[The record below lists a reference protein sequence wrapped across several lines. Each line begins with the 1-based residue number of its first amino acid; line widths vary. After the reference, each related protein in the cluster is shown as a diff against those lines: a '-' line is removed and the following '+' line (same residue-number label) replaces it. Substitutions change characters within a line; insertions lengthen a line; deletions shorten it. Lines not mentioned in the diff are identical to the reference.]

1 MKLEKVFLR
10 SKLGRR
16 IFFLFIS
23 CALIPIIALAIFS
36 FTQVTRQLW
45 GQSQERLR
53 KTVKDTE
60 MSIRE
65 RLNLIR
71 DDMQIIASNWMA
83 ISRDFSTEKPMEF
96 SASQKEH
103 FKCIGIIDDSGQ
115 YMSFFDCSQDIPE
128 ITPAERDHLLSGK
141 IFISAKY
148 NQNNSSSVLKSSP
161 VYMSMSLDSAHKRQE
176 ILLAEIDP
184 TYLWYAGLKDS
195 LPPMTHLCIL
205 DESNNLLESSIINLA
220 SFPEQDA
227 AKLRAGHSGGL
238 EWRYD
243 KEEYVAS
250 YRLLDLEDPYIAPGL
265 TLVMSTP
272 KSYVLQPIIL
282 FRRVFPFII
291 LMSLWVVILLS
302 FSQIRR
308 NLVPLERLKAGT
320 ERIARREFDSRVTV
334 ESNDEFE
341 DLAES
346 FNTMADQLG
355 RQFKALVTMGELD
368 RAILSAL
375 DTKRIAD
382 TAITRMNDVVSC
394 DAVSATLLN
403 SKDSYKAESY
413 LWEEKPHKR
422 RTVDTVQFDLEDIRA
437 LEANTES
444 FFVEPTRT
452 PPRHLEPMVKRG
464 IKSFLVMPIFLKK
477 SLAGTITLGYLNPP
491 IISQEDVDQAR
502 RLVNQVAVAI
512 SNARLIEELHDLNW
526 GALTA
531 LARAIDAKS
540 PWTAGHS
547 ERVTKLALKIG
558 RSMKLP
564 KRELD
569 NLHRGGLLHDLGK
582 IGIPP
587 EILDKPGKLT
597 AEEMRLM
604 HKHVEFGVRIL
615 KPIAAYAEAIPIVEQ
630 HHERFDGSGY
640 PNGLAGEDI
649 SLGGHIYALADD
661 FDAFA
666 TDRPYRKALPLKRII
681 NLIKGRSGSK
691 YHPKVVEAFLE
702 VMEQEDREEKQQ

>member
-1 MKLEKVFLR
+1 MNLEKVFLR
-10 SKLGRR
+10 SKVGRR

-23 CALIPIIALAIFS
+23 CALIPITALAILS
-36 FTQVTRQLW
+36 FTQVTKQLRT
-45 GQSQERLR
+45 QSQERLQ
-53 KTVKDTE
+53 KTVKETE

-65 RLNLIR
+65 RLNLIGDEMR
-71 DDMQIIASNWMA
+71 IIASNLMA
-83 ISRDFSTEKPMEF
+83 ASRDFTPEKPWEL
-96 SASQKEH
+96 SASQKAH
-103 FKCIGIIDDSGQ
+103 FKCIGIINNSGK
-115 YMSFFDCSQDIPE
+115 YMSLFDCSQDIPE
-128 ITPAERDHLLSGK
+128 ITPAERGHLLSGK
-141 IFISAKY
+141 FLISAKY
-148 NQNNSSSVLKSSP
+148 NPNNSSSILKTSP
-161 VYMSMSLDSAHKRQE
+161 IYMSMALDSAHQRQE

-184 TYLWYAGLKDS
+184 TYLWYAGIKDS
-195 LPPMTHLCIL
+195 LPAMTHLCIL

-220 SFPEQDA
+220 SFPDQDA
-227 AKLRAGHSGGL
+227 VKLRAEHSGGL
-238 EWRYD
+238 EWRFD
-243 KEEYVAS
+243 KEEYMAS
-250 YRLLDLEDPYIAPGL
+250 YRLLDLQDPYLAPSL
-265 TLVMSTP
+265 TLVMSIS
-272 KSYVLQPIIL
+272 KSYVLQPIAL

-308 NLVPLERLKAGT
+308 NLVPLERLKAAT
-320 ERIARREFDSRVTV
+320 QHIAKREFDSRVTIS
-334 ESNDEFE
+334 SNDEFE

-382 TAITRMNDVVSC
+382 TAITRMNDVVPC
-394 DAVSATLLN
+394 DAVSATLLD
-403 SKDSYKAESY
+403 SKDSHKAESY

-422 RTVDTVQFDLEDIRA
+422 RSVEMVEFDPEDIQT
-437 LEANTES
+437 LEANQES
-444 FFVEPTRT
+444 FFVEPTRM
-452 PPRHLEPMVKRG
+452 PPRYLEPLARRG

-477 SLAGTITLGYLNPP
+477 NLAGTITLGYLNPP
-491 IISQEDVDQAR
+491 IVSQEDVDQVR

-558 RSMKLP
+558 RVMRLP
-564 KRELD
+564 KKEMD

-597 AEEMRLM
+597 AEEMKLM
-604 HKHVEFGVRIL
+604 HRHVEFGVRIL
-615 KPIAAYAEAIPIVEQ
+615 KPIAAYAEVIPIVEH
-630 HHERFDGSGY
+630 HHECFDGTGY
-640 PNGLAGEDI
+640 PNGLSGEDI
-649 SLGGHIYALADD
+649 SLGGQIYSVADD
-661 FDAFA
+661 FDALS
-666 TDRPYRKALPLKRII
+666 TDRPYRKALPFKRII
-681 NLIKGRSGSK
+681 NLIKDRSGSK
-691 YHPKVVEAFLE
+691 YAPKVVEAFLE
-702 VMEQEDREEKQQ
+702 VMDQEEREEKQQ